1 MIAATLLAAASSFA
15 LTWLLVPAVRA
26 LARRVGLLDR
36 PGPRKIHSEPMPYG
50 GGLAV
55 AAGLLVP
62 ALAFTAAYLDA
73 FPKPAVVYA
82 IGSLV
87 ILALGLSDDR
97 RPLRPGFK
105 LAIEAIVALGVTIG
119 GERLQLFGIHP
130 ILEGGATVLWI
141 LVMTNALNLLDHMD
155 GLASGVAAVAG
166 LSFILIVGDA
176 WVDLWMGCLVG
187 ACLGFLVH
195 NFPPAR
201 IFLGDAGSLFIG
213 YWLACLLVSST
224 FYESYRPKVTYLA
237 PFVVLFVPLFDTARV
252 VWIRL
257 RLRAPLFRG
266 DTNHVA
272 HRLTALG
279 LSRRSAVL
287 AVYALTAYTGASA
300 ALLYQVP
307 ADATALVFVQLLL
320 TFGLIVLLER
330 PTRHG

>member
-1 MIAATLLAAASSFA
+1 MIVTTLLAAAASFA
-15 LTWLLVPAVRA
+15 LTALAVPPLRT
-26 LARRVGLLDR
+26 LARRAGLLDL
-36 PGPRKIHSEPMPYG
+36 PGPRKIHSEPIPYG

-55 AAGLLVP
+55 AAGFLLP
-62 ALAFTAAYLDA
+62 ATGFTLALLHPFPRPAA
-73 FPKPAVVYA
+73 VYA
-82 IGSLV
+82 LGSLV

-105 LAIEAIVALGVTIG
+105 LAVETIVAVGVAIG
-119 GERLQLFGIHP
+119 GERLQLFGVSP
-130 ILEGGATVLWI
+130 LLEGAATVFWI
-141 LVMTNALNLLDHMD
+141 VAMTNALNLLDHMD
-155 GLASGVAAVAG
+155 GMASGVAAVAG
-166 LSFILIVGDA
+166 LAFLLIVSDA
-176 WVDLWMGCLVG
+176 WIDLWMGCLVG

-224 FYESYRPKVTYLA
+224 FYEPPRPRVTYLA

-257 RLRAPLFRG
+257 RRGAPLFRG
-266 DTNHVA
+266 DTNHLA

-287 AVYALTAYTGASA
+287 AVYGLTAYTGASA

-307 ADATALVFVQLLL
+307 PDAAALVFVQLLL
-320 TFGLIVLLER
+320 TFGLIVLLES
-330 PTRHG
+330 PARHG

>member
-73 FPKPAVVYA
+73 FPKPAVVYVL
-82 IGSLV
+82 GSLV

-237 PFVVLFVPLFDTARV
+237 PFVVLFVPLLDTARV